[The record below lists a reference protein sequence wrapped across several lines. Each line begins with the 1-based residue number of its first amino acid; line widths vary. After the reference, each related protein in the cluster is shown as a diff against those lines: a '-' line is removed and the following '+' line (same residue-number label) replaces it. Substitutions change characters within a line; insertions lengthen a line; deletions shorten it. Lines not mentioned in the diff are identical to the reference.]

1 MTPYSHVQMT
11 AARRIRAAFL
21 LGAIV
26 GLPLLVS
33 SAPSRAQSYR
43 ITDLGT
49 LPGDLK
55 SVALSFNDLGQA
67 VGSSSNPSGAIA
79 ALFSGGRV
87 TNLNTLNA
95 DVSVAT
101 AINGFGQVV
110 GYNIFYNTATT
121 VFRAFLYSG
130 GTMMDI
136 HSPSL
141 FPSGTI
147 AYGINSS
154 QEVVGEGLL
163 TDSVFHAFLRS
174 GSQTIDL
181 GTLGGSQA
189 SAYSVNDSGEIAGSS
204 VTAKGDQHAFLY
216 ANGRMADLGV
226 PAGAFASGAKAINR
240 NGEIVG
246 DIFLN
251 TGPSHAAL
259 YSNGA
264 WVDLGAVPG
273 AVSTQA
279 TGINGLGQIVGTAIF
294 PVRSYHPFRPGK
306 HVGFIVSGGSLVDL
320 NTLVPAN
327 SGFTITDAVGINDSG
342 QILCDAT
349 NASGYEHAILLTPK

>member
-1 MTPYSHVQMT
+1 MPT
-11 AARRIRAAFL
+11 ARRLSTAFL
-21 LGAIV
+21 GAAIV
-26 GLPLLVS
+26 GFPLLVS
-33 SAPSRAQSYR
+33 SVPSQAQSYR

-49 LPGDLK
+49 LPGDLR
-55 SVALSFNDLGQA
+55 SVATSVNDLGQA
-67 VGSSSNPSGAIA
+67 VGSSSNPTGAIA
-79 ALFSGGRV
+79 ALFSGG
-87 TNLNTLNA
+87 TATSLNTLDA

-101 AINGFGQVV
+101 AINGSSQVV

-121 VFRAFLYSG
+121 VFRAFLYSDG
-130 GTMMDI
+130 SMIDI

-163 TDSVFHAFLRS
+163 TDSAFHPFLRS
-174 GSQTIDL
+174 GGQTIDL
-181 GTLGGSQA
+181 GTLGGIQA
-189 SAYSVNDSGEIAGSS
+189 SAYAINDSGEIAGSS
-204 VTAKGDQHAFLY
+204 VNAKGDQHAFLY
-216 ANGRMADLGV
+216 SNGKMADLGV
-226 PAGAFASGAKAINR
+226 PSGAFASGAKAINR
-240 NGEIVG
+240 SGQIAGEIY
-246 DIFLN
+246 LN

-264 WVDLGAVPG
+264 WTDLGAVPG

-279 TGINGLGQIVGTAIF
+279 TAINAAGQVVGIAVF

-306 HVGFIVSGGSLVDL
+306 HVGFIVSGGSLIDL
-320 NTLVPAN
+320 NTLVSSN